1 MSSIPLTGKQRRH
14 LKSLAHHLE
23 PVLFLGKEGVTTGF
37 VEGVEKALHD
47 HELIKIKF
55 VAFKDQKKELSLQI
69 AEKTSSTHV
78 DTLGHIGI
86 FFKAP
91 VGKKGKISIDP

>member
-1 MSSIPLTGKQRRH
+1 MSAIPLSGKQRRH

-23 PVLFLGKEGVTTGF
+23 PVVFLGKEGITDGLI
-37 VEGVEKALHD
+37 EGVQKALRD

-69 AEKTSSTHV
+69 AEKTSSAHV
-78 DTLGHIGI
+78 DNLGHIAI
-86 FFKAP
+86 FFKST
-91 VGKKGKISIDP
+91 KGKISMDPKS